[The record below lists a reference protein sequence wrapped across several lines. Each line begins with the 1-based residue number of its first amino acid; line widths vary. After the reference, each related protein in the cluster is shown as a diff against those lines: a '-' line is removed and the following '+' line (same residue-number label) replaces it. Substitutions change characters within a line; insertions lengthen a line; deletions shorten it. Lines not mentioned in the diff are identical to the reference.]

1 MGHTV
6 CIIYTYW
13 GTCSV
18 AETFSRKRRPPGHNA
33 ASSMSSVSSWTP
45 SRSWSKSKVCS
56 LFLLCLL
63 ILLPFLSLNRSRF
76 HGLDTEWSGSIRC
89 GYPSSFRG
97 NKRFPWLRQAFRT
110 YFSLSNPD
118 NCKKEKQIFIFPA
131 FEKKISQNISIN
143 ILGQK
148 SLYYYNSV
156 ITYIWNGGKTVYYFG
171 QMMFKDVYF

>member
-1 MGHTV
+1 MKSVFTKKLPKYF
-6 CIIYTYW
+6 INISTTYW

-131 FEKKISQNISIN
+131 FEKKKYLRIFQ
-143 ILGQK
+143 
-148 SLYYYNSV
+148 
-156 ITYIWNGGKTVYYFG
+156 
-171 QMMFKDVYF
+171 